1 MIQLDT
7 SFLIRALNL
16 GSPEDRKLRAWIG
29 AGETLSMSAVAWAE
43 FLCGPLDGSE
53 LALAAQIVE
62 QHSDFT
68 SDHATIASRLFSE
81 TGRRRGSLIDC
92 MIAAVALADG
102 APIATE
108 NVADFRRF
116 EAFGLRVVSG
126 GS

>member
-7 SFLIRALNL
+7 SFLIRALDS
-16 GSPEDRKLRAWIG
+16 GSPEDRKLRDWIG

-53 LALAAQIVE
+53 LALATQIVE
-62 QHSDFT
+62 SHSDFT
-68 SDHATIASRLFSE
+68 SDHAAIAARLFNG

-102 APIATE
+102 AAIATE

-116 EAFGLRVVSG
+116 EAFGLKVV
-126 GS
+126 